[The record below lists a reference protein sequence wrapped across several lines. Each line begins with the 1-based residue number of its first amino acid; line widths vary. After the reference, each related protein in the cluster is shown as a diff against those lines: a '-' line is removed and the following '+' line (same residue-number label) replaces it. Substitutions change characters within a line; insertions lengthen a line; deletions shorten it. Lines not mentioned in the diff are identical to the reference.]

1 MSFIKD
7 LSRKMANITKEEPI
21 EEEYYILPKFNKY
34 ITALNKYN
42 LLFNLNKK
50 NISTYYVTKFL
61 WNVNV
66 IALSYKRLAED
77 YKNYTAQGLTED
89 DAIMKDILNC
99 KKKVQA
105 KFRKIYTNFENALKN
120 SDIKANSVLERMDS
134 AFDFDDAK
142 WNEIVNEPTRTYLAS
157 NPLHGRNQ

>member
-7 LSRKMANITKEEPI
+7 LSKRMANITKEEPI
-21 EEEYYILPKFNKY
+21 EEEYYELPKFNKY

-50 NISTYYVTKFL
+50 NINNLYVTKFL
-61 WNVNV
+61 WNVNA
-66 IALSYKRLAED
+66 IALFYKGLAED

-89 DAIMKDILNC
+89 DTIIKDILNC

-120 SDIKANSVLERMDS
+120 SNIKANSVLERMNT

-142 WNEIVNEPTRTYLAS
+142 WNEIVAEPTRTYVFSDPTLGK
-157 NPLHGRNQ
+157 N